1 MKIFID
7 DVYYAV
13 ESEGI
18 GEPLICLHG
27 FTGDGSTWDDL
38 KHQLSRDF
46 RVITI
51 DCLGH
56 GNSDIPN
63 DFHRYSIEKCAH
75 DLNRILEEL
84 QLDSVNVLGY
94 SMGGRLALTFAVLFP
109 DKVKRLVLESS
120 SPGLKTKAEQKSRK
134 IADEKLC
141 QILLEEGIEAF
152 VDYWENI
159 ALFSSQKKLPAEKR
173 QKIRDQRLNCDPLG
187 LANSLRGMG
196 TGAQPSWW
204 DSLDNLQMPVLL
216 LAGELDE
223 KFCLLNEEMKNRL
236 PNAVF
241 HKISQCGHALHVEH
255 STKFGKMVEEFLLT
269 T

>member
-7 DVYYAV
+7 EVYYAV
-13 ESEGI
+13 ESVGE

-38 KHQLSRDF
+38 KDQLSGKL

-56 GNSDIPN
+56 GESDIPS
-63 DFHRYSIEKCAH
+63 DYHRYSIEKCAH
-75 DLNRILEEL
+75 DLNRIVEEL
-84 QLDSVNVLGY
+84 HLASVNILGY

-109 DKVKRLVLESS
+109 EKVKRLILESS
-120 SPGLKTKAEQKSRK
+120 SPGLKSEDERSSRQ
-134 IADEKLC
+134 IADEKLS
-141 QILLEEGIEAF
+141 QILLNDGIEAF
-152 VDYWENI
+152 VDYWEDI
-159 ALFSSQKKLPAEKR
+159 ALFSSQKKLPAEKQ
-173 QKIRDQRLNCDPLG
+173 QKIRDQRLNCNPLG

-204 DSLDNLQMPVLL
+204 DSLENLQMPVLL

-223 KFCLLNEEMKNRL
+223 KFCLLNEEMKKRL

-241 HKISQCGHALHVEH
+241 HKISECGHALHVEH
-255 STKFGKMVEEFLLT
+255 STKFGKMIEEFLLT